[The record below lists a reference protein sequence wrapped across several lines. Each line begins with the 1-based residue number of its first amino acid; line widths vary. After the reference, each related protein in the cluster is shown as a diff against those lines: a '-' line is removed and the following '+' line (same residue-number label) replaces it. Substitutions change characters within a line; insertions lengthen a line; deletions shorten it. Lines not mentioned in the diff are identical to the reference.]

1 MATAEKKLD
10 KNTVVSRVVDAELSN
25 LRRSKAKTKERG
37 DVSGGGKKPFR
48 QKGTGRAR
56 AGSSRSP
63 IWRGGGVIFGPTG
76 HENFQKAVNKKERTL
91 AKKIAL
97 ESRKDQTVSVSL
109 SKITKTKEAA
119 AIITKNKLERPLLV
133 LASDKIKAE
142 EIKNLQRFFRNI
154 KDVKLTTENQASTL
168 EILKARSILV
178 FKEATVK
185 VAAPKTAPKTAVK
198 KAVKG
203 KK

>member
-1 MATAEKKLD
+1 MEAAKKKVN
-10 KNTVVSRVVDAELSN
+10 KNMVVSRVVDAELSN
-25 LRRSKAKTKERG
+25 LRRSRAKTKERG

-63 IWRGGGVIFGPTG
+63 IWRGGGVTFGPTG
-76 HENFQKAVNKKERTL
+76 HENFQKSVNKKERAL
-91 AKKIAL
+91 ARKIAL
-97 ESRKDQTVSVSL
+97 ESRKDQTISVTL
-109 SKITKTKEAA
+109 LKITKTKEAA
-119 AIITKNKLERPLLV
+119 AIIAKNKLEKPLLV

-142 EIKNLQRFFRNI
+142 EIKNLHRFFRNI
-154 KDVKLTTENQASTL
+154 KDVKLTTENQVSTL

-178 FKEATVK
+178 FKETATK
-185 VAAPKTAPKTAVK
+185 SAAPKTAAKTVA
-198 KAVKG
+198 KG

>member
-1 MATAEKKLD
+1 MEATEKKVN
-10 KNTVVSRVVDAELSN
+10 KNMVVSRVVDAELSN

-37 DVSGGGKKPFR
+37 DVSGGGKKPWR

-63 IWRGGGVIFGPTG
+63 IWRGGGVTFGPTG
-76 HENFQKAVNKKERTL
+76 HENFQKSVNKKERAL
-91 AKKIAL
+91 ARKIAL
-97 ESRKDQTVSVSL
+97 ESRKEQTVSVAL

-119 AIITKNKLERPLLV
+119 AIITKNKLEKPLLV

-168 EILKARSILV
+168 EILKARNILV
-178 FKEATVK
+178 FKEAAAK
-185 VAAPKTAPKTAVK
+185 PAAPKTAAKTVA
-198 KAVKG
+198 KG